1 MYVYC
6 HMVWM
11 LVQGSLF
18 PLILGCS
25 RESVP
30 FVWVCLYIYTAS
42 LQLVYF
48 LSIQFLH
55 LIEKKNKQQYQFIT
69 YIISS
74 ILQIKI
80 LPTII
85 SLI

>member
-1 MYVYC
+1 
-6 HMVWM
+6 MVWM

-25 RESVP
+25 REFVP
-30 FVWVCLYIYTAS
+30 FVWVCLYIYTVG
-42 LQLVYF
+42 LQRVYF

-55 LIEKKNKQQYQFIT
+55 LIKKNKQQYQFIT
-69 YIISS
+69 YIISL